1 MMRPIPHPMG
11 GLVLALGAVLLLA
24 ASDPVAA
31 PLRIAVVDPAGGTC
45 APLPQNAPA
54 DEQAYYAHLAGR
66 LQAPVQ
72 RCPFADEAAA
82 AQAVAEGRADLAA
95 VGSDAFGPV
104 AETTRAILTV
114 RRREAPNRIPVVVAV
129 RGEAAPQ
136 GLAALRGAT
145 LAMDGR
151 SDLVTELTLHALG
164 DYGAED
170 GFFAGQL
177 RERGYEEAA
186 AALRAGRADALALHA
201 GAWQRRCR
209 GDSLDEDLC
218 GDLRVV
224 WSQRPV
230 AERAL
235 IVPLD
240 MPAERRFRL
249 IGIHIA
255 LHLEAPQA
263 FAYAVDYAEPMEDAE
278 AFEPTEARA
287 LTLQGPAVG

>member
-1 MMRPIPHPMG
+1 MKRL
-11 GLVLALGAVLLLA
+11 LVTLGAVLLLA
-24 ASDPVAA
+24 ASGPVDA
-31 PLRIAVVDPAGGTC
+31 PLRIAVVDPAGGAC
-45 APLPQNAPA
+45 APVPQDAPA
-54 DEQAYYAHLAGR
+54 GERAYYEHLAGR
-66 LQAPVQ
+66 LQASVQ

-82 AQAVAEGRADLAA
+82 AQAVAEARADLAA
-95 VGSDAFGPV
+95 VGAEAFGPT
-104 AETTRAILTV
+104 AGETRAILTV

-129 RGEAAPQ
+129 RADASPQ
-136 GLAALRGAT
+136 GLADLRGAS
-145 LAMDGR
+145 LALDGR
-151 SDLVTELTLHALG
+151 SEIVTDLTLDALS
-164 DYGAED
+164 DYGAEES
-170 GFFAGQL
+170 FFGGQM

-201 GAWQRRCR
+201 GAWQRLCR

-230 AERAL
+230 ARRAL

-255 LHLEAPQA
+255 LHLEAPEA
-263 FAYAVDYAEPMEDAE
+263 FAYAVGYAEPMDDAE

-287 LTLQGPAVG
+287 LALQGPAVG